1 MTTITISNTS
11 SRFLF
16 AIKRNALP
24 LGLLVFLTIAIGV
37 PMVVMILFTFGAPD
51 SIGVGEALASF
62 TFDNYEKVFGDPS
75 TYRLLLNTIGYAAGS
90 ITFGLSI
97 ALVLAWLVERTDM
110 PGRTLLYSLMFIP
123 MAIPPFATAT
133 GWLLLLGP
141 NAGAINVWTRDL
153 FELST
158 MRGPFSIYSI
168 WGMIFVTGLAV
179 APTMWLLLLANFR
192 NMDPALEEAGS
203 TVGFNRFNVLRRITV
218 PLMRPGT
225 MGVIAYYGVVALAI
239 FEIPLA
245 IGTRAGIP
253 VLSTQLFLLTRSGAL
268 EGEPNYGIAATF
280 GLISMIAAGFFMYLY
295 LRVLRDNA
303 RFSVVTGKGFRPRR
317 IGLKKFKWLALGL
330 VLLYFLA
337 QVIAPF
343 LMLLWSSFLPYY
355 RTPSFEA
362 LSYFSFINYQDLFEN
377 PRFNSAVIN
386 TIIVVLVS
394 STLVV
399 GLASVISWFVV
410 RRPSLITR
418 LINIVAFSPL
428 ALPATV
434 VSLALLV
441 LFIPTPLYGSI
452 ILLIIG
458 YTIGLLA
465 FTTRLTNAAQI
476 QLDKS
481 LEEAAMTSGLSP
493 VSTFFRITIV
503 LMLPALLNGWMWAA
517 VHIVRNFTLP
527 LFLAGFSSPMMANII
542 FQRFENGGPEA
553 GAAPIVL
560 LVLAVM
566 IMAFASRRLF
576 QGDNAGAN

>member
-1 MTTITISNTS
+1 
-11 SRFLF
+11 
-16 AIKRNALP
+16 
-24 LGLLVFLTIAIGV
+24 
-37 PMVVMILFTFGAPD
+37 
-51 SIGVGEALASF
+51 
-62 TFDNYEKVFGDPS
+62 
-75 TYRLLLNTIGYAAGS
+75 
-90 ITFGLSI
+90 
-97 ALVLAWLVERTDM
+97 
-110 PGRTLLYSLMFIP
+110 
-123 MAIPPFATAT
+123 
-133 GWLLLLGP
+133 
-141 NAGAINVWTRDL
+141 
-153 FELST
+153 
-158 MRGPFSIYSI
+158 
-168 WGMIFVTGLAV
+168 MIFVTGLAV

-203 TVGFNRFNVLRRITV
+203 TVGFNRLNVLRRITV

-280 GLISMIAAGFFMYLY
+280 GLISMVAAAFFMYIY
-295 LRVLRDNA
+295 LRVLRDSA
-303 RFSVVTGKGFRPRR
+303 RFSVVTGKGFRPKR
-317 IGLKKFKWLALGL
+317 IGLKKFKWLALGI

-399 GLASVISWFVV
+399 GLAAVISWLVV
-410 RRPSLITR
+410 RRPSPITK

-560 LVLAVM
+560 LVIAVM

-576 QGDNAGAN
+576 QNDNAGAN